1 MPISKHWADHNRRFA
16 GFNFAYPVIS
26 RRAKGLSVGINCT
39 PNGVCSFNCVYCQV
53 CKNSEKEKI
62 KFPSTDEILLE
73 LKKLLSIYRE
83 TKLAEHFPGIEEKDR
98 MLKDIAL
105 SGDGEPT
112 FYPYFAELCE
122 ALQKIQNECPENPKL
137 TLITNATQICE
148 ERIISGLEF
157 LTSQNGEIWGKLDAG
172 TDEFLQFIDRP
183 QKKIN
188 IASIENNLKF
198 AVSKFPLRIQ
208 TMLCEE
214 QGQIPSKAEIESYT
228 QIVRRIYEAN
238 PQNLLSIQ
246 LYSVVRQTADNSV
259 KSLPREFLENVKS
272 ILQNEISKLCVEV
285 F

>member
-16 GFNFAYPVIS
+16 GFNFVYPVIS
-26 RRAKGLSVGINCT
+26 RRAKGLSIGINCT
-39 PNGVCSFNCVYCQV
+39 PNGVCSFDCVYCQV

-62 KFPSTDEILLE
+62 KFPNVDEILFE
-73 LKKLLSIYRE
+73 LKELLSIYRD

-122 ALQKIQNECPENPKL
+122 ALQKIQSECPENPKL

-148 ERIISGLEF
+148 EKTVRGLEF

-188 IASIENNLKF
+188 IAAIESNLKF

-208 TMLCEE
+208 TMLCEA
-214 QGQIPSKAEIESYT
+214 GGKIPSEAEIENYA
-228 QIVRRIYEAN
+228 QIVQRIYETN
-238 PQNLLSIQ
+238 PENLLSVQ
-246 LYSVVRQTADNSV
+246 LYSVVRQTTDNSV
-259 KSLPREFLENVKS
+259 KSLSKEFLENVKKK
-272 ILQNEISKLCVEV
+272 LQEKKSKLSIEV